1 MLNVQGTINKTHF
14 CIVKPIDH
22 SMNITSIIN
31 AGGFIL
37 FVKQLLMIEKKNYI
51 FYQPR
56 SNVNDYK
63 VLKKFGLYN

>member
-1 MLNVQGTINKTHF
+1 
-14 CIVKPIDH
+14 VKPIDH